1 VVTVG
6 VTGGLG
12 AGKSTACQFLK
23 EKGAYIFNADEVAK
37 DILQENTD
45 VQEKITEAFGPGIV
59 KDGKVDTQ
67 KLAKVAFLSEENQ
80 TLLNNIIHPLV
91 IEEFEKKFEELKDK
105 EGLLV
110 VDAPLIFESGFD
122 THLDHT
128 VVIYTTFKHRME
140 RSLRR
145 GNISRD
151 EALRRMELQMPEE
164 EKRELAS
171 YVIENN
177 GSIEELKKRIY
188 ELYDE
193 LTGTS

>member
-1 VVTVG
+1 MVTVG

-151 EALRRMELQMPEE
+151 EVLRRMELQMPEE

>member
-151 EALRRMELQMPEE
+151 EVLRRMELQMPEE

>member
-1 VVTVG
+1 MVTVG

-23 EKGAYIFNADEVAK
+23 EKGAYIFDADEVAK
-37 DILQENTD
+37 NILQNNID
-45 VQEKITEAFGPGIV
+45 VQDKISEAFGPGIV
-59 KDGKVDTQ
+59 KGGKVDTQ
-67 KLAKVAFLSEENQ
+67 KLAKVAFSSEENQ
-80 TLLNNIIHPLV
+80 TILNDIVHPVV
-91 IEEFEKKFEELKDK
+91 IEEFENKCSEVKNKEELF
-105 EGLLV
+105 V

-122 THLDHT
+122 SHLDHT

-151 EALRRMELQMPEE
+151 ELLRRMELQMPEE

-177 GSIEELKKRIY
+177 GSIEELKKHMY
-188 ELYDE
+188 ELYDKCI
-193 LTGTS
+193 

>member
-23 EKGAYIFNADEVAK
+23 EKGAYIFDADEIAK
-37 DILQENTD
+37 NILQNNTD
-45 VQEKITEAFGPGIV
+45 VQGRISEAFGPGIV

-67 KLAKVAFLSEENQ
+67 KLAKAAFSSEKNQ
-80 TLLNNIIHPLV
+80 NILNNIVHPVV
-91 IEEFEKKFEELKDK
+91 IEEFENMCNEVKNKEELF
-105 EGLLV
+105 V

-122 THLDHT
+122 SHLDHT

-151 EALRRMELQMPEE
+151 EILRRMELQIPEE

-193 LTGTS
+193 FI

>member
-1 VVTVG
+1 MVTVG

-12 AGKSTACQFLK
+12 AGKSKACQFLK

-37 DILQENTD
+37 NTLQQNTD
-45 VQEKITEAFGPGIV
+45 VQDKISDAFGPGIV

-67 KLAKVAFLSEENQ
+67 KLAKVAFSSEENQ
-80 TLLNNIIHPLV
+80 TILNNIVHPIV
-91 IEEFEKKFEELKDK
+91 IEEFENKCNEVKNKEELF
-105 EGLLV
+105 V

-122 THLDHT
+122 AHLDHT

-140 RSLRR
+140 RSLRG

-151 EALRRMELQMPEE
+151 EVLRRMELQMPEE

-177 GSIEELKKRIY
+177 GSIEELKKRMY
-188 ELYDE
+188 EIYDE